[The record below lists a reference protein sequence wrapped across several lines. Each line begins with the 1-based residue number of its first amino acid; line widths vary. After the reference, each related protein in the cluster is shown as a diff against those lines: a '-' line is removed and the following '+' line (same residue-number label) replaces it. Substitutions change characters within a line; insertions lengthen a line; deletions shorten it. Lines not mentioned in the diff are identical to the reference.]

1 MLTRDSMVDN
11 QQPTEHKKSFF
22 ENILHHHDHHDH
34 HKHGNEGQAAED
46 KPQDSEGGL
55 RSELKKD
62 EENLKQYFKEDK
74 QLEEE
79 GQTYGGLM

>member
-1 MLTRDSMVDN
+1 MLTSDSMVDN
-11 QQPTEHKKSFF
+11 QQPTEHNKSIF
-22 ENILHHHDHHDH
+22 ENILHH

-46 KPQDSEGGL
+46 KPQSSEGGM

-62 EENLKQYFKEDK
+62 EESLKQYFKEDK

>member
-1 MLTRDSMVDN
+1 MPQDN
-11 QQPTEHKKSFF
+11 QQPTEHKTPFF
-22 ENILHHHDHHDH
+22 ENILHHHDHHN
-34 HKHGNEGQAAED
+34 KHGNEGQTAED
-46 KPQDSEGGL
+46 KSQDSEGGL

-62 EENLKQYFKEDK
+62 EESLKQYFKEDK

>member
-1 MLTRDSMVDN
+1 MPQDN

-62 EENLKQYFKEDK
+62 EESLKQYFKEDK